1 MHVCVSEYI
10 LKKKLLVCGELM
22 MVSYDILVRTAA
34 AVQVDTLR
42 SAVSVSLRITERK
55 AFFIFSS
62 NLIFFKS
69 NLIFFLI

>member
-69 NLIFFLI
+69 NLIFF